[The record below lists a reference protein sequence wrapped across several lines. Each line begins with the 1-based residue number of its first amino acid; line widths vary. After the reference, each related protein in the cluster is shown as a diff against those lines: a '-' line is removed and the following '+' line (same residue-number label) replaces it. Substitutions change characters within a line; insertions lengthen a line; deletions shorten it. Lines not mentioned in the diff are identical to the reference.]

1 MTHIHAHRNEKL
13 WQSRV
18 CDIAK
23 HVVLFKFSSALAL
36 RQHLLATG
44 ERLIAEAAPNDQV
57 WGIGLDALNPDARQP
72 LKWKGANVLG
82 WALMEARNEITASTA
97 VSAGYDKDVE
107 EKEEDE
113 AFPQQIL
120 APEQAAKKRKM
131 PDWDDSVEREESAVA
146 RAVDDAG
153 CGWPFFKED
162 GCDGTCGGLHCKGNA
177 AALHYVETEYFAEM
191 SELRCKAPAFRDDE
205 HDQEDKR
212 EISRRLKLHLEEL
225 RKSHGKQW
233 LDHVESIHRAMK
245 SDRASAWQK
254 RSCQGGVSSSV

>member
-1 MTHIHAHRNEKL
+1 MCILFVFVCVYVCIYIQNDINAHIHAHRNEKL

-23 HVVLFKFSSALAL
+23 HVVLFKFSSAQAL
-36 RQHLLATG
+36 RHHLLATG

-72 LKWKGANVLG
+72 CKWKGANVLG

-120 APEQAAKKRKM
+120 AP
-131 PDWDDSVEREESAVA
+131 
-146 RAVDDAG
+146 
-153 CGWPFFKED
+153 
-162 GCDGTCGGLHCKGNA
+162 
-177 AALHYVETEYFAEM
+177 
-191 SELRCKAPAFRDDE
+191 
-205 HDQEDKR
+205 
-212 EISRRLKLHLEEL
+212 
-225 RKSHGKQW
+225 
-233 LDHVESIHRAMK
+233 
-245 SDRASAWQK
+245 
-254 RSCQGGVSSSV
+254 